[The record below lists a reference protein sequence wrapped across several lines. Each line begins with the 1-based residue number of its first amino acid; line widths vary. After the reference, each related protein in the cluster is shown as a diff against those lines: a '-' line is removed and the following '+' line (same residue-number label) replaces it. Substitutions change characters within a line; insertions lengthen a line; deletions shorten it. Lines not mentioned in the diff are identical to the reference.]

1 MEHLQKLRM
10 KNLISDYTI
19 MTLAL
24 LLSAVCYN
32 VLLLPLDIVNGGT
45 GGAATI
51 IKKAFGVEPYISIL
65 VLSIICLIF
74 SWIFLGREKTMSTAY
89 ASLAFPVLVKLTAFI
104 EQEIYFSTSDMFVI
118 VIFAGILNG
127 IANGIVYKIGYNSG
141 GFSAFSQILSEKV
154 HMPVAKSSFIINVTI
169 VLIASYFFGITK
181 AMYAV
186 LFLYINNIVMDKVL
200 LGISKNKAFYIVT
213 TKPNEI
219 SEFIINNLGHDTTN
233 FDVKGGFLE
242 KKKNVL
248 LTVIPTRDYYKVK
261 EGISMIDE
269 KAFFVATDS
278 YEVKGAN

>member
-1 MEHLQKLRM
+1 MDNLQKLRV
-10 KNLISDYTI
+10 KNKIKDYTI

-24 LLSAVCYN
+24 LLSAICYN

-51 IKKAFGVEPYISIL
+51 IKKAFGVEPYLSIL

-74 SWIFLGREKTMSTAY
+74 SWVFLGKEKTLSTAY

-118 VIFAGILNG
+118 VIFAGLLNG

-141 GFSAFSQILSEKV
+141 GFSAFSQILFEKV

-213 TKPNEI
+213 TKPEEI

-261 EGISMIDE
+261 EGINMIDD

-278 YEVKGAN
+278 YEVKGAS

>member
-45 GGAATI
+45 GGTATI